1 MGLKDMMTSISAN
14 ASGMADLVGD
24 KLTQLL
30 DEYKNATRQLEAI
43 GFRVGK
49 MTVGMGLLPEVH
61 TALIGEI
68 ERIDVGRLTTLMH
81 EKKDDKLLVSLL
93 KALLLAKKV
102 HGHVEST
109 LKGVTL
115 HVTLAVPPRVD
126 VELS

>member
-1 MGLKDMMTSISAN
+1 MGLKDMMASLPGN
-14 ASGMADLVGD
+14 AGGIAELAGD

-30 DEYKNATRQLEAI
+30 DEYKSATRQLEAI

-49 MTVGMGLLPEVH
+49 MTVGMGLLPEVR

-68 ERIDVGRLTTLMH
+68 ERIDDERLTAMMD

-102 HGHVEST
+102 HGRVEST

-115 HVTLAVPPRVD
+115 HITLGVPPSVD
-126 VELS
+126 IELS